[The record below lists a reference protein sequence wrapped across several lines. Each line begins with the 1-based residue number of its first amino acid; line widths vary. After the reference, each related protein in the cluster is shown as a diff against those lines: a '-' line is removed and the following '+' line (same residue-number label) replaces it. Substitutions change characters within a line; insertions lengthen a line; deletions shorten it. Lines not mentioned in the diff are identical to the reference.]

1 MDVQRKRSRS
11 RRMLPEPL
19 QVPVATPTGHGNHSP
34 DGCLPSPVYHQPR
47 GNWNAVLQGLSAQ
60 KRDTRCGFKGSS
72 SPSVA
77 VPTFPITFHI
87 TAT

>member
-1 MDVQRKRSRS
+1 MEVKRKRSRFP
-11 RRMLPEPL
+11 RLLPESL
-19 QVPVATPTGHGNHSP
+19 QVPVATPTGHDNRSP
-34 DGCLPSPVYHQPR
+34 DCCLPSPVYHQPR

-87 TAT
+87 MAT

>member
-11 RRMLPEPL
+11 RGLLPEPL

-47 GNWNAVLQGLSAQ
+47 GN
-60 KRDTRCGFKGSS
+60 
-72 SPSVA
+72 
-77 VPTFPITFHI
+77 
-87 TAT
+87 